1 VEYPHA
7 EHADAAGASA
17 ALSPGIVDKLC
28 VCGCGRPLS
37 GRQTKY
43 ASKDC
48 ANRIYETARPR
59 ILNASAGAPREGTI
73 KAAVLGVLFD
83 REWHSAHEL
92 AAAVK
97 ADKHSV
103 VTRISELRKHFAI
116 EEDLPVGNSR
126 RSHRYRLAGRALDES
141 ERAFVHG
148 VLCASRPC
156 PACGSARG

>member
-1 VEYPHA
+1 VSQEAPGVA
-7 EHADAAGASA
+7 GLASDAPRTSA
-17 ALSPGIVDKLC
+17 AIVAPILPC
-28 VCGCGRPLS
+28 ACGCGRALS
-37 GRQTKY
+37 GRQKRF

-48 ANRIYETARPR
+48 ANKLYETARPR
-59 ILNASAGAPREGTI
+59 ILNASAGAPREGSI

-103 VTRISELRKHFAI
+103 VTRISELRKHFDI

-126 RSHRYRLAGRALDES
+126 RSHRYRLAI
-141 ERAFVHG
+141 ER
-148 VLCASRPC
+148 
-156 PACGSARG
+156 

>member
-1 VEYPHA
+1 VSQEAPGVA
-7 EHADAAGASA
+7 SLAPDAPRTSA
-17 ALSPGIVDKLC
+17 AIEVGILNFC
-28 VCGCGRPLS
+28 ACGCGSALS
-37 GRQTKY
+37 GRQTKF

-48 ANRIYETARPR
+48 ANKLYETARPR

-103 VTRISELRKHFAI
+103 VTRISELRKHFDI

-126 RSHRYRLAGRALDES
+126 RSHRYRLVPR
-141 ERAFVHG
+141 
-148 VLCASRPC
+148 
-156 PACGSARG
+156 

>member
-1 VEYPHA
+1 LHSSGSPVMSRIPHRPSREPRGPRSRQPRVRRA
-7 EHADAAGASA
+7 TNFCA
-17 ALSPGIVDKLC
+17 
-28 VCGCGRPLS
+28 CGCGSALS
-37 GRQTKY
+37 GRQTKF

-48 ANRIYETARPR
+48 ANKLYETARPR

-103 VTRISELRKHFAI
+103 VTRISELRKHFDI

-126 RSHRYRLAGRALDES
+126 RSHRYRLVPR
-141 ERAFVHG
+141 
-148 VLCASRPC
+148 
-156 PACGSARG
+156 

>member
-1 VEYPHA
+1 MSESAPQVSTLA
-7 EHADAAGASA
+7 SDAAGTSA
-17 ALSPGIVDKLC
+17 ANGVGILLAAMPAC
-28 VCGCGRPLS
+28 SCGCGRLLS

-48 ANRIYETARPR
+48 ANKLYEVARPR

-73 KAAVLGVLFD
+73 KAAVLGVLHD
-83 REWHSAHEL
+83 RQWHSAHEL

-103 VTRISELRKHFAI
+103 VTRISELRKHFDI

-126 RSHRYRLAGRALDES
+126 RSHRYRLAA
-141 ERAFVHG
+141 ER
-148 VLCASRPC
+148 
-156 PACGSARG
+156 

>member
-1 VEYPHA
+1 MSTEPHPA
-7 EHADAAGASA
+7 TPDAPATSASIAVGILASA
-17 ALSPGIVDKLC
+17 MPAC
-28 VCGCGRPLS
+28 ECGCGRLLS

-48 ANRIYETARPR
+48 ANLIYEASRPR
-59 ILNASAGAPREGTI
+59 VLCAAAGAPREGTI

-126 RSHRYRLAGRALDES
+126 RSHRYRLAV
-141 ERAFVHG
+141 ER
-148 VLCASRPC
+148 
-156 PACGSARG
+156 